1 MNAVVITVSDKGA
14 AGQRVDTSGPAVAD
28 LLRDNGFAV
37 QACEIVPDEL
47 PELEALLLR
56 WTDDPECDLLV
67 TTGGT
72 GVSPRDIT
80 PDATRRVIEREVPGM
95 AEAMRM
101 VSFQKTPHALISR
114 AIVGIRHATLII
126 NLPGSPR
133 GAVENLSVILPAIGH
148 ALAKLQGDAADC
160 AT

>member
-14 AGQRVDTSGPAVAD
+14 AGQRVDASGPAVAD

-37 QACEIVPDEL
+37 VACEIVPDEP

-56 WTDDPECDLLV
+56 WSDEPVCDLVV

-80 PDATRRVIEREVPGM
+80 PDVTSRVIEREVPGM

-101 VSFQKTPHALISR
+101 ASFRKTPHALISR

-133 GAVENLSVILPAIGH
+133 GAVENLSVIMPAIGH
-148 ALAKLQGDAADC
+148 ALAKLQGDAAEC

>member
-14 AGQRVDTSGPAVAD
+14 AGQRVDASGPAVAE
-28 LLRDNGFAV
+28 LLQTHGITVR
-37 QACEIVPDEL
+37 ACEIVPDE
-47 PELEALLLR
+47 PAQLEALLVR
-56 WTDDPECDLLV
+56 WTDDPDCDLVV

-80 PDATRRVIEREVPGM
+80 PDVTSRVIEREVPGM

-114 AIVGIRHATLII
+114 AIVGIRQASLII
-126 NLPGSPR
+126 NVPGSPR
-133 GAVENLSVILPAIGH
+133 GAVENLAVVMPAISH